1 MGALAR
7 RYSSAMQTRPVFQ
20 VAVIMRRERLDNR
33 WQPWRWVLEDVVPH
47 EAAFGTAPRLLRQ
60 TDEAAQWL
68 FPGFSVELFR
78 DDAEGYHLNA
88 TSPAPCWF
96 VLWRLDEEPAEG
108 ADSAQRLARPVEV
121 SLSYHDAGRW
131 LDAQETAEQVPVPP
145 DVLTA
150 LQAFVAEHYQPEP
163 KRRKRPDSFQPLQ
176 DRFGNPASV
185 STEKHRGGGSRG

>member
-47 EAAFGTAPRLLRQ
+47 EAAFGAAPRLLRQ

-96 VLWRLDEEPAEG
+96 VLWRLDEETAEG
-108 ADSAQRLARPVEV
+108 SDSAQRLARPVEV

-131 LDAQETAEQVPVPP
+131 LDAQETAEQVPVTPQ
-145 DVLTA
+145 VLAA

-185 STEKHRGGGSRG
+185 STEKHRGGGGRG